1 MAEQK
6 TPIHFFEIPVTD
18 FERAKAF
25 YEAVTADRLEPMT
38 MGAHQ
43 FGFFP
48 RGEQVGG
55 AIVHGEGYVPS
66 QTGTLVYLNGS
77 ADFDGMLKRVAACG
91 GSVVMPR
98 TSIGEH
104 GIIARFIDTE
114 GNAVAIHSM

>member
-1 MAEQK
+1 MTSGK
-6 TPIHFFEIPVTD
+6 YPIHFFEIPVTN
-18 FERAKAF
+18 FERAKTF

-38 MGAHQ
+38 MGDYQ

-48 RGEQVGG
+48 RGEYVGG
-55 AIVHGEGYVPS
+55 AIVQGEGYVPS

-77 ADFDGMLKRVAACG
+77 ADFDAMLGRVAACG

-104 GIIARFIDTE
+104 GFIARFIDTE
-114 GNAVAIHSM
+114 GNMVALHTM

>member
-1 MAEQK
+1 MATQK
-6 TPIHFFEIPVTD
+6 FPIHFFEIPVTD

-25 YEAVTADRLEPMT
+25 YEAVTADRLETMT

-48 RGEQVGG
+48 RAESVGG
-55 AIVHGEGYVPS
+55 AIVHGEGYTPS

-77 ADFDGMLKRVAACG
+77 QDFDGMLKRVAAG
-91 GSVVMPR
+91 GGTVVMPR

-104 GIIARFIDTE
+104 GFIARFVDTE